1 MENEN
6 KSQDYADLAKQKTK
20 KSHGIEKNIILGL
33 EKHLEQER
41 EKTIRKLMMLIA
53 IAIAIVVGVFVLI

>member
-6 KSQDYADLAKQKTK
+6 KSPDCTDLVKKKK
-20 KSHGIEKNIILGL
+20 KSSGIEKNIILGL

>member
-20 KSHGIEKNIILGL
+20 KSSGIEKNIILGL